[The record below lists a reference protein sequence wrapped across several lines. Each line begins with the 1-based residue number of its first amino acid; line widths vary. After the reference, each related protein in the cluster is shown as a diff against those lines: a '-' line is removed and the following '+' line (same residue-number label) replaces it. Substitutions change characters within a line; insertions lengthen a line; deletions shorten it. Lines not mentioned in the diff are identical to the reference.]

1 MSAPG
6 PALDP
11 RRLHAGEW
19 LAAAGAAVL
28 LGSLFLDWYA
38 VRAGPGAPSLPLT
51 GWEAFGVTDALLTV
65 VAACGLALA
74 VVTAVQRGPTLPLAA
89 GVIAAVAGSAGV
101 LLVALRLLDAPG
113 PDDLVA
119 LRAGAFAGLAG
130 ALGVAAGAW
139 LALRDEAPR
148 SRGEAAVPELRP
160 APPREP
166 EA

>member
-1 MSAPG
+1 VDA
-6 PALDP
+6 

-19 LAAAGAAVL
+19 LAAAGAVAL

-38 VRAGPGAPSLPLT
+38 VRAGPGAPVLPLT
-51 GWEAFGVTDALLTV
+51 GWEAFGVVDALLAL

-74 VVTAVQRGPTLPLAA
+74 AVTATQRGPALPLAA
-89 GVIAAVAGSAGV
+89 GVVAAVSGTAGV
-101 LLVALRLLDAPG
+101 LLVALRLLDRPG

-119 LRAGAFAGLAG
+119 LRPGAFAGLLG

-148 SRGEAAVPELRP
+148 VPREAAVPELRP
-160 APPREP
+160 TPPREP